1 MASSETRCGRRF
13 KDELHAT
20 PRSNLFNGRRGA
32 CFLFCAPVRHKP
44 RNHPFCEPSLTAVS
58 HPDPETFDVAIVGLG
73 PTGATLAAL
82 LGRMGMRVHAMERNA
97 QVYPQPRA
105 VGFDH
110 DAMRIFQSIG
120 VTEALEPHI
129 APFNV
134 GEYHG
139 VDGQVI
145 RRVLHI
151 DPPYPLSWA
160 PAYTCDQPGVEACL
174 RSVLTTMPNVRI
186 GLGETLERFEQ
197 DGTGVRWTSRDANG
211 RLRTGQAQFL
221 VACDGASS
229 SVRRAL
235 GIELDSLDY
244 DESWVVVDVL
254 VEPHALD
261 QLPRTNVQYCEPA
274 RPCTFITCPGV
285 HRRWEFMTLPGEG
298 GEGAVSQERLWA
310 LLARWLR
317 PGQASIWRAASYRF
331 HALIARRWR
340 EGRVFLAGDSAHQ
353 TPPFLGQGMCQGLR
367 DAGNLAWKLAA
378 VLRGKAPMVLLESY
392 ERERSL
398 HVAQTTHLAKDFGRI
413 ISERDPQRAR
423 ERDAR
428 MLAEG
433 GGQAQIMV
441 RQEWIPGLREGWI
454 DSASPGAGA
463 VFPQPMVRR
472 PGQAPCR
479 LDDLTGPRWRLVCS
493 VPPSADLAARLE
505 RLGLPIVVINRSD
518 SGTNMNPGV
527 QVVHEESTLLQAWFT
542 RQGTSFVLVRPDHH
556 VCGTYSREDAVL
568 TAVSS
573 YVGGSVE

>member
-1 MASSETRCGRRF
+1 MDGAARASYSARLFEAF
-13 KDELHAT
+13 QDNQ
-20 PRSNLFNGRRGA
+20 PRAS
-32 CFLFCAPVRHKP
+32 PP
-44 RNHPFCEPSLTAVS
+44 LTAVAPS
-58 HPDPETFDVAIVGLG
+58 DPESFDVAIVGLG

-82 LGRMGMRVHAMERNA
+82 LGRMGIRVHVVERTA

-110 DAMRIFQSIG
+110 DAMRIFQAIG
-120 VTEALEPHI
+120 VTGALEPHI

-174 RSVLTTMPNVRI
+174 RTALDHMPHVQV
-186 GLGETLERFEQ
+186 GLGATLEHFEQ
-197 DGTGVRWTSRDANG
+197 DRDGVRWTARDADG
-211 RLRTGQAQFL
+211 QLRTRQARFL

-229 SVRRAL
+229 SVRRSL

-244 DESWVVVDVL
+244 DEAWVVVDVR
-254 VEPHALD
+254 VQPHALG
-261 QLPRTNVQYCEPA
+261 QLPRTNVQYCEPS
-274 RPCTFITCPGV
+274 RPCTFITCPGP
-285 HRRWEFMTLPGEG
+285 HRRWEFMTLPGED

-310 LLARWLR
+310 LLSRWLQ
-317 PGQASIWRAASYRF
+317 PGQADIWRAAAYRF

-378 VLRGKAPMVLLESY
+378 VVRGQAPMALLDSY
-392 ERERSL
+392 EHERSQ
-398 HVAQTTHLAKDFGRI
+398 HVAETTRLAKEFGRI

-433 GGQAQIMV
+433 GGGPQVMV
-441 RQEWIPGLREGWI
+441 RQEWIPGLRQGWI
-454 DSASPGAGA
+454 DPASPGAGA
-463 VFPQPMVRR
+463 VFPQPMVRHA
-472 PGQAPCR
+472 GQAPQR
-479 LDDLTGPRWRLVCS
+479 LDDLTGPCWRLVGS
-493 VPPSADLAARLE
+493 VAPSRQFAAQLHQ
-505 RLGLPIVVINRSD
+505 LGLPMVVIRAGPSEAI
-518 SGTNMNPGV
+518 GQPGV
-527 QVVHEESTLLQAWFT
+527 QDVVEESTLIQAWLN
-542 RQGTSFVLVRPDHH
+542 RLGASFALVRPDSY
-556 VCGTYSREDAVL
+556 VLGTYAREDQVAAAIARYI
-568 TAVSS
+568 TPPS
-573 YVGGSVE
+573 G